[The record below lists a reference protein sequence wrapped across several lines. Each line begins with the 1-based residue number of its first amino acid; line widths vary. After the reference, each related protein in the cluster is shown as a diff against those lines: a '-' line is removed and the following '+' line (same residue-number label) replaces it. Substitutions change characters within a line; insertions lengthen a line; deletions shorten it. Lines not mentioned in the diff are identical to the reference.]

1 MASEKLKV
9 PIAAEVSGGKMEFS
23 CGNETFT
30 MKFISNNPTVL
41 TPSVW
46 VDFNKT
52 TFTLYT
58 DTGGGW
64 QYGRSV

>member
-1 MASEKLKV
+1 MASEKLKK

-30 MKFISNNPTVL
+30 MKFISDTPTALNP
-41 TPSVW
+41 SIW

-52 TFTLYT
+52 TFTLYY